1 MTVVLLRKNKRTRFT
16 PLDWSSILEK
26 KKVAVGK
33 VIVRGPLPPRRSSTP
48 LANIHVCV
56 NNKHFK
62 TTVFKKKSSI
72 KGFCFP
78 ESKIFIESE
87 GRRNN

>member
-1 MTVVLLRKNKRTRFT
+1 MTVVLLRKNKRTRFP
-16 PLDWSSILEK
+16 PLEFDPRK

-62 TTVFKKKSSI
+62 TTVFKKKVQ
-72 KGFCFP
+72 
-78 ESKIFIESE
+78 
-87 GRRNN
+87 

>member
-1 MTVVLLRKNKRTRFT
+1 MIVVLLRKNKRTRFT

-26 KKVAVGK
+26 KKVPVGK

-48 LANIHVCV
+48 FAKIHVCV
-56 NNKHFK
+56 NNKHL
-62 TTVFKKKSSI
+62 KKKSSI

-78 ESKIFIESE
+78 ESKIFIEPE